1 MESNRIDVCKLGFII
16 WAEDQN
22 VSNLTRSYTEKRS
35 GHTVQTR
42 CDKIITVQFVQAR
55 DDAMVTVN
63 VVQTKDHT
71 MVTVHCV

>member
-1 MESNRIDVCKLGFII
+1 METNRIDIFKLGCII
-16 WAEDQN
+16 WAWDQN
-22 VSNLTRSYTEKRS
+22 VSNLTRYYTEMRS
-35 GHTVQTR
+35 VHTVQTR
-42 CDKIITVQFVQAR
+42 CDKIISVQFVQAR